1 MSLQDLRLKRVYDP
15 VALTDGKRV
24 LVDRLWPRGLSKD
37 KAQVD
42 EWLKEVAPSPSL
54 RQWFGHNPERFTAF
68 RELYERELGD
78 PVRQNACRQIA
89 QWVNSGP
96 VTLLYAAKDPVHNH
110 ALILFHAVHELVME

>member
-1 MSLQDLRLKRVYDP
+1 MSVGNLRLKRVYDP
-15 VALTDGKRV
+15 VASTDGKRV

-42 EWLKEVAPSPSL
+42 EWLKEVAPSPFL
-54 RQWFGHNPERFTAF
+54 RQWFGHNPERFAAF
-68 RELYERELGD
+68 QELYKTELGD
-78 PVRQNACRQIA
+78 PVRQKACRQIA

-110 ALILFHAVHELVME
+110 AQVLFHIVQELVE